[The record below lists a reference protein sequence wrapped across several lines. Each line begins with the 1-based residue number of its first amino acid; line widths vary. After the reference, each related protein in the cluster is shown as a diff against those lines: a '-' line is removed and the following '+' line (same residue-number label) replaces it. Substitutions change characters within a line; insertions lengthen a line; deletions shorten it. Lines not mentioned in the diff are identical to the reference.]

1 LDSTPAWQPR
11 RHHNNPDL
19 EQLVAVRKPGTRSN
33 QGAEPLPRPTGP
45 YPYRMDLAEVLGPAG
60 MAQVTSAGK
69 LVLHCVGD
77 SGGVVSANAQQIV
90 ANHMQADLA
99 SADPPRFFYH
109 LGDVVYFYGEHANYY
124 GQFYEPYSL
133 YAAPIMAI
141 PGNHDGGVPPHTQ
154 ATSLDAWTENFCASA
169 PHHTPEAGDNDRDAM
184 TQPNPYWTLTTPLA
198 TFVGLYTNVPE
209 GGRVDDDQRSWLV
222 EELKAAPADRPLLVA
237 LHHPIISLDDHH
249 SGSTV
254 MHDVLDG
261 ASQAAGRVPD
271 LVLTAHV
278 HNYQRFS
285 RQWDGRE
292 VPFIVAGAGGY
303 HNLHY
308 MTHNLGWPITLP
320 FEVPADAANGMQA
333 TLQAFSDDHHGYL
346 VLEITADRVD
356 GTYFTVPRPQEP
368 WRAPATAADAFS
380 LDWKQHRLVAAT
392 PRAPGVG
399 GVSGIGN

>member
-11 RHHNNPDL
+11 RHHNNADL
-19 EQLVAVRKPGTRSN
+19 EHLVAVRKPGTRSN
-33 QGAEPLPRPTGP
+33 QGAEPLPRPTGK
-45 YPYRMDLAEVLGPAG
+45 YPFRMDLAEVLGPA
-60 MAQVTSAGK
+60 ATSQVTSSGK
-69 LVLHCVGD
+69 LVFHCVGD
-77 SGGVVSANAQQIV
+77 TGGVVSANAQQIV

-109 LGDVVYFYGEHANYY
+109 LGDVVYFYGEHTNYY

-133 YAAPIMAI
+133 YGAPIMAI

-169 PHHTPEAGDNDRDAM
+169 PHHTEEAGDNDRDAM
-184 TQPNPYWTLTTPLA
+184 TQPNSYWTLVTPLA

-209 GGRVDDDQRSWLV
+209 GGSVDDDQRSWLV

-254 MHDVLDG
+254 MHELLDG
-261 ASQAAGRVPD
+261 ATQEAGRLPD
-271 LVLTAHV
+271 LVLAAHV
-278 HNYQRFS
+278 HNYQRFT
-285 RQWDGRE
+285 RQWGGRE

-320 FEVPADAANGMQA
+320 FEVPPSAANGLQA
-333 TLQAFSDDHHGYL
+333 TLEAFSDDHHGYL
-346 VLEITADRVD
+346 VLEVTPDQVS
-356 GTYFTVPRPQEP
+356 GTYFTVPRPQES
-368 WRAPATAADAFS
+368 WRAPAVALDSFS
-380 LDWKQHRLVAAT
+380 LDWKQHRLVTAT
-392 PRAPGVG
+392 PRQPGTG